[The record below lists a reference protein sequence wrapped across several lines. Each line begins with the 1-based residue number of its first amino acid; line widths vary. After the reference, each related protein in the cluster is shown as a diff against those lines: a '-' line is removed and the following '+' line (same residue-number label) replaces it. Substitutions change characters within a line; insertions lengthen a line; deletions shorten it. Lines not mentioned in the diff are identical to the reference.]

1 MTDFQFSD
9 EFNTAI
15 EQKVRAEQL
24 ALQSLNEKKQRITQA
39 EAKKQEKQLAADAAS
54 YEIEKMS
61 MAQAAAIKRESQ
73 ALKGNPALIQLRYV
87 EKWDGVLP
95 VYQRVVCLKP

>member
-39 EAKKQEKQLAADAAS
+39 EAKKQEK
-54 YEIEKMS
+54 K
-61 MAQAAAIKRESQ
+61 
-73 ALKGNPALIQLRYV
+73 PA
-87 EKWDGVLP
+87 
-95 VYQRVVCLKP
+95 